1 MHSMTHPQAMWLG
14 PLLPVL
20 LSLSLFPASSGTVR
34 RRTEGPQGGRCH
46 PRALPQCREGGGAVW
61 PLFHPTLSKSL
72 QSVVLRLNLPS
83 PGPVR
88 LHWALSFSFSLPS
101 PPPHFRASAV
111 SSRPSLSLPLSV
123 SVTSRFHGSLCLSR
137 PLWLLPPRWEEHCL
151 LSPGLPGGCP
161 RSQSWP
167 PAGTW
172 PPTHPAWS
180 SAWQPSV
187 LPSPGSGRSNLGASW
202 PSLPGSHAD
211 LLEKTQRDKWGRW
224 GLGTREAACP
234 EALAYQHR

>member
-61 PLFHPTLSKSL
+61 PLFHPTLSESL

-111 SSRPSLSLPLSV
+111 SSDRLCLFHCLCLSLPV
-123 SVTSRFHGSLCLSR
+123 STAPSACLGPSGCCLLGGKSTVFCPQGSLGAV
-137 PLWLLPPRWEEHCL
+137 PDPRA
-151 LSPGLPGGCP
+151 GLPLARG
-161 RSQSWP
+161 
-167 PAGTW
+167 
-172 PPTHPAWS
+172 HPHT
-180 SAWQPSV
+180 QP
-187 LPSPGSGRSNLGASW
+187 GAQ
-202 PSLPGSHAD
+202 PGSHQFCRPLAQGGVT
-211 LLEKTQRDKWGRW
+211 LELPGPV
-224 GLGTREAACP
+224 C
-234 EALAYQHR
+234 LAVMQTS